1 MYRQTSTAMTM
12 TTPLSIPFIENEVN
26 ATRLSGD
33 CETEVLEF
41 LAQRPLHTVAMTG
54 FIQDNGL
61 VSPLNRG
68 TFYGCR
74 NRRGELEGVA
84 LIGHATLMETRT
96 DRALQ
101 AFAELAR
108 KCTTT
113 HMIMGEQ
120 RRIEEFWR
128 YYSEDGQ
135 AMRHAC
141 RELLFEL
148 TFPVQVRQ
156 EVPQLRLATLEDL
169 DLVMPVHAQMAF
181 EESGVDPLARDPL
194 GFCER
199 SVRRIQQ
206 GRTWVWIE
214 DGKMLFKADVISDT
228 ADVIYLEGVGVAE
241 DKRRTGQGLRCMS
254 QLARNLLQGSMSI
267 CLLVNE
273 KNRAAQNFYERA
285 GFKLRALYD
294 TVFLQM

>member
-1 MYRQTSTAMTM
+1 MHRQTSTAMTM
-12 TTPLSIPFIENEVN
+12 TVPFSIPFLENEVN

-33 CETEVLEF
+33 CEAEVLRF

-84 LIGHATLMETRT
+84 LIGHATLMETKT

-120 RRIEEFWR
+120 RRIDEFWG
-128 YYSEDGQ
+128 YYSGDGQ
-135 AMRHAC
+135 AMRRAC

-148 TFPVQVRQ
+148 TFPVQVRE
-156 EVPQLRLATLEDL
+156 EVPELRLATLQDI

-181 EESGVDPLARDPL
+181 EESGIDPMETDAL
-194 GFCER
+194 GFRER

-214 DGKMLFKADVISDT
+214 QGKMIFKADVISDT
-228 ADVIYLEGVGVAE
+228 ADVIYLEGVWVAE
-241 DKRRTGQGLRCMS
+241 EKRGAGQGLCCMS

-273 KNRAAQNFYERA
+273 NNRAAQAFYERA